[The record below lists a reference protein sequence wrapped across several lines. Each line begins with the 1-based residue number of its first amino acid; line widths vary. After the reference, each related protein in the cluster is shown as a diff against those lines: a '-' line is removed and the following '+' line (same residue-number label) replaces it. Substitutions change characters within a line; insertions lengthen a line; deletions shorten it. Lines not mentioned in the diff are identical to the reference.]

1 VTRVRSA
8 VLPGLMLATLLA
20 QGGCVSPESTRVRG
34 GGPGADPL
42 NHADVVKM
50 HEGSSQYWRTP
61 LLIDDEYPMLEP
73 AEQARR
79 MSRP

>member
-1 VTRVRSA
+1 MRTRG
-8 VLPGLMLATLLA
+8 VLSPVLVLASVFVL
-20 QGGCVSPESTRVRG
+20 GGCVSPESTRVRG

-73 AEQARR
+73 AEQARQ

>member
-1 VTRVRSA
+1 MRARRA
-8 VLPGLMLATLLA
+8 LGPALLLA
-20 QGGCVSPESTRVRG
+20 SVITQGGCVSPESTRVRG

-61 LLIDDEYPMLEP
+61 LLIDDEYPLLEP
-73 AEQARR
+73 SEQARQ